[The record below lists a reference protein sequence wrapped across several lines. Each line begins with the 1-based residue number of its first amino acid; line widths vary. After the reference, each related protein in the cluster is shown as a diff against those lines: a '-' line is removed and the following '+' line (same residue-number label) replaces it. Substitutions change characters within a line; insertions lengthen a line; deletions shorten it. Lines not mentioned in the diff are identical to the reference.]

1 MDAWYKALKLDPGQ
15 TAALGNLS
23 AVCLAQKRYHE
34 CRWLCRKAL
43 ARITDCHEKHT
54 ISEDIVDKLEVRLER
69 AELKIKESSVEES
82 AFPPYVPGSLPGK
95 CVDDTLVNINGFSN
109 ELVHYHPQVG
119 ESDSSPAGH
128 FTPGT

>member
-43 ARITDCHEKHT
+43 ARITDSHEKHT

-95 CVDDTLVNINGFSN
+95 WVDNLHVDKH
-109 ELVHYHPQVG
+109 E
-119 ESDSSPAGH
+119 
-128 FTPGT
+128 

>member
-43 ARITDCHEKHT
+43 ARITDSHEKHT

-95 CVDDTLVNINGFSN
+95 CVDMLLNINEFNEAVSN
-109 ELVHYHPQVG
+109 QPQV
-119 ESDSSPAGH
+119 EERVSSPAAH